1 MKPSPCYACVHKI
14 EIPGNCHIGC
24 GNPDAKPKRQRWP
37 GSGWYPMKYDPNTV
51 MDCGGFSDKP
61 EDRKEQ
67 AKNPMLDLLR
77 LLS

>member
-1 MKPSPCYACVHKI
+1 
-14 EIPGNCHIGC
+14 
-24 GNPDAKPKRQRWP
+24 
-37 GSGWYPMKYDPNTV
+37 MKYDPNTV
-51 MDCGGFSDKP
+51 MDCGGLSDKP